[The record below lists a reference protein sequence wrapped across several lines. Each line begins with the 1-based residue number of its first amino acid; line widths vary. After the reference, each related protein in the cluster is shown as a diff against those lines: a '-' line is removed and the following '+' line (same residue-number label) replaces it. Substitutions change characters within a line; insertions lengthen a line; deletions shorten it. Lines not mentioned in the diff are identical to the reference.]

1 MPVFSVKERLYI
13 QGLMPE
19 RALLRLR
26 RAGIPLFDVRKTD
39 KTTLLVSVEKKDVEK
54 VFAIY
59 PNVCYN
65 NGERSSFTARLAPQ
79 KGFVARLAAL
89 KKRAG
94 LLLGSVLFLCL
105 TAFADGFVCGVD
117 FVGTNVYARETY
129 AALHEAGIRTFAPYT
144 AGKEDLV
151 CAKLLAIDGVEFCS
165 VRKRGMRLVV
175 EIRTAPFGKEGFENG
190 GLYAKHTGEI
200 LSITVL
206 RGTALK
212 KAGDLV
218 SVGEPLVGDWFLTES
233 GGQVR
238 VQAIARVR
246 LSCAYE
252 EEIAAN
258 SEEEAFAAA
267 YLAAVADG
275 NGRLT
280 KREITESDK
289 GFRVKLFYQAV
300 QTINF

>member
-54 VFAIY
+54 IFAIY

-65 NGERSSFTARLAPQ
+65 NGERSSFTARLAPK
-79 KGFVARLAAL
+79 KGLVARLSAL

-94 LLLGSVLFLCL
+94 LLLGGVLFLCL

-117 FVGTNVYARETY
+117 FVGTDVYARETY
-129 AALHEAGIRTFAPYT
+129 EALHEAGIRIFAPYT

-175 EIRTAPFGKEGFENG
+175 EIRTAPFAGDGFKNG
-190 GLYAKHTGEI
+190 PLCAKHTGEI

-212 KAGDLV
+212 KAGDFV
-218 SVGEPLVGDWFLTES
+218 NAGEPLVGDWFLTES

-246 LSCAYE
+246 MACTYE
-252 EEIAAN
+252 EEIAAE

-275 NGRLT
+275 NGTLT
-280 KREITESDK
+280 KREITESEK
-289 GFRVKLFYQAV
+289 GFHVKLSYQAV